1 MDNNLQKT
9 VHDLSVSLAQS
20 ADQAIRNALDKLT
33 PSEQEELGTNNGDFY
48 PARLVKIVMCAVV
61 TSELVEREFAS
72 ESVLK
77 DIKKVRRLIKN
88 RY

>member
-1 MDNNLQKT
+1 MTINKS
-9 VHDLSVSLAQS
+9 VYDLSRSLAESAEKAIQS
-20 ADQAIRNALDKLT
+20 ALDKMT
-33 PSEQEELGTNNGDFY
+33 EREREELGTNNGEFY

-77 DIKKVRRLIKN
+77 DIKKVRRILKN

>member
-1 MDNNLQKT
+1 MKQT
-9 VHDLSVSLAQS
+9 VHTLAQS
-20 ADQAIRNALDKLT
+20 LAESAEQAIQKALDKMT
-33 PSEQEELGTNNGDFY
+33 ESEREELGTNNGEFY

-77 DIKKVRRLIKN
+77 DIKKVRRILKN